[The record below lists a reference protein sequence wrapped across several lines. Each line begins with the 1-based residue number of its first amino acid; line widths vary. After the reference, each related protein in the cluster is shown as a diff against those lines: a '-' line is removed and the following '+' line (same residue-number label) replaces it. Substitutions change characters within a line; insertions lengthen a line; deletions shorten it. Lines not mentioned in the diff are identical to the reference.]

1 MRERPLHIG
10 GGHMLVVV
18 VVVDDAFV
26 MALVRLEG
34 EPIVA
39 AARPRLQASHKCSRP
54 RMGRSKSA
62 VTLKPSAAA
71 RCVRWMALRLR
82 PTLTPTP
89 LPLLTSNQHPKSPP
103 SPMDHVGLMRSISA
117 HV

>member
-1 MRERPLHIG
+1 MRERQLHIG

-71 RCVRWMALRLR
+71 RCVRWIFDGWL
-82 PTLTPTP
+82 
-89 LPLLTSNQHPKSPP
+89 
-103 SPMDHVGLMRSISA
+103 
-117 HV
+117 

>member
-1 MRERPLHIG
+1 
-10 GGHMLVVV
+10 MLVVV

-34 EPIVA
+34 EGEPLIA

-89 LPLLTSNQHPKSPP
+89 LPMLTSNQHPKSPP